1 MFTYNGTAIPLPRK
15 GGKIMHAIDFHCD
28 TLMRLYDLQSAGN
41 QQETLWKNT
50 GHIDLERLVAA
61 GHYAQFFACFLW
73 LEGKPV
79 QPTHYLDAL
88 AMADLFHRELA
99 QHPQQVAFAA
109 SYADYLANKRAGKLS
124 AFLTVEEGGILEG
137 DLSRLDAL
145 YQKGVRILTL
155 TWNFENCLGYPN
167 AGLQYQHQGLKP
179 FGLEALERMEELGIV
194 VDVSHLSD
202 GGFADVLHHSKRPF
216 LATHSNARSICGHER
231 NLTDEMIRQLAEK
244 GGVTGLNLCG
254 AFLQDNGQSTIDA
267 MLRQMRHILDV
278 GGAEVLC
285 LGTDFDGVEDLLE
298 IQGCQDLG
306 KLVDAMEH
314 SGFTASEIEAVC
326 YQNAE
331 RFLKN
336 YWGIES
342 I

>member
-1 MFTYNGTAIPLPRK
+1 
-15 GGKIMHAIDFHCD
+15 MHSIDFHCD
-28 TLMRLYDLQSAGN
+28 TLMRLYDLYSTGN
-41 QQETLWKNT
+41 HQETLWKNN

-61 GHYAQFFACFLW
+61 GNYAQFFACFLW

-79 QPTHYLDAL
+79 QASHYLDAL
-88 AMADLFHRELA
+88 AMADRFHQELA
-99 QHPQQVAFAA
+99 EHPEAVAFAGN
-109 SYADYLANKRAGKLS
+109 YADYLANKQAGKLS

-137 DLSRLDAL
+137 NLSRLDTL

-167 AGLQYQHQGLKP
+167 AGLTWQHQGLKP
-179 FGLEALERMEELGIV
+179 FGLEALERMEELGIA

-202 GGFADVLHHSKRPF
+202 GGFADVLKYSKRPF

-231 NLTDEMIRQLAEK
+231 NLTDEMLRQLAEK

-254 AFLQDNGQSTIDA
+254 AFLQDNGESTVEA
-267 MLRQMRHILDV
+267 MVRQMRHILNV

-298 IQGCQDLG
+298 IHGCQDMG
-306 KLVDAMEH
+306 KLVEGMER
-314 SGFTASEIEAVC
+314 SGFTTSEIEAVC
-326 YQNAE
+326 YKNAE
-331 RFLKN
+331 RFLEN
-336 YWGIES
+336 YWGHS
-342 I
+342 